1 MTKSVLSID
10 ALHAGSTRSSYSSG
24 NVNSDITSHSH
35 SMTSRTPK
43 VNPTLKPYYSSSTVT
58 QHTGSSLISV
68 SPSDKI
74 IQEDPGSSFAVY
86 TGTSIGGV
94 FILSGLV
101 TLILILYLCSR
112 RRSPATPREF
122 QDIAGIP
129 STELLDTYSTEYPMY
144 IEPEGI
150 VPSTNGARQS
160 QQLLLPTNAS
170 LMAVN
175 IKTSTNR
182 AYGVRETTHGRSP
195 AEGIQDQQSYL
206 EIVHQ
211 EDDKISEESMYNY
224 II

>member
-1 MTKSVLSID
+1 MYEMTKSVISMAID
-10 ALHAGSTRSSYSSG
+10 ASHAGSTRSSYSSG

-43 VNPTLKPYYSSSTVT
+43 VNSTLKPHYSSSTVT
-58 QHTGSSLISV
+58 QHTGSSSV
-68 SPSDKI
+68 SPSDKT
-74 IQEDPGSSFAVY
+74 IQEDLGSSFAVY

-94 FILSGLV
+94 FILSCLV

-112 RRSPATPREF
+112 RRSPATPTEF

-160 QQLLLPTNAS
+160 QQLLLPTN
-170 LMAVN
+170 VN
-175 IKTSTNR
+175 IKTSTNK
-182 AYGVRETTHGRSP
+182 AYGVRETPHGRSP

-211 EDDKISEESMYNY
+211 EGDGISEESMYNY